1 MLECNQT
8 EILLIQIRKLVSIM
22 LHNFRLLFFTV
33 ATSVLLVACADGTNE
48 NTSGIENPLEG
59 VEITLADEAE
69 ESEPNALLK
78 TEASED
84 TDELSDIAEEVE
96 VAVEDAA
103 QEAESTEEVQEV
115 IDPVTQLA
123 FEEIIDAIG
132 IDKEKHSFIFNQTED
147 YIEIEVREKKDSGA
161 TPLVGKYRYHLDKDR
176 VLSMDYLT
184 GEFIP
189 HEEPGE

>member
-1 MLECNQT
+1 
-8 EILLIQIRKLVSIM
+8 M
-22 LHNFRLLFFTV
+22 LHNFRLLFVTV
-33 ATSVLLVACADGTNE
+33 ATSALLVACADGTNE

-59 VEITLADEAE
+59 VEITHADKAE
-69 ESEPNALLK
+69 ESEPNRLLK

-96 VAVEDAA
+96 VAVEDAD
-103 QEAESTEEVQEV
+103 QEAETVEEIEAVLEV

-123 FEEIIDAIG
+123 FEEIIDVIG

>member
-1 MLECNQT
+1 
-8 EILLIQIRKLVSIM
+8 M
-22 LHNFRLLFFTV
+22 LHNFRLLFVTV
-33 ATSVLLVACADGTNE
+33 ATSALLVACASGTNE
-48 NTSGIENPLEG
+48 GTSGVENPLEG

-69 ESEPNALLK
+69 VSELEELPETKNV
-78 TEASED
+78 EAA
-84 TDELSDIAEEVE
+84 DELSDVAAEAEVEAEVE
-96 VAVEDAA
+96 VEDTVEKTELKPDAI
-103 QEAESTEEVQEV
+103 SPV
-115 IDPVTQLA
+115 IQLA

-161 TPLVGKYRYHLDKDR
+161 TPLVGKYRYNLDKDR

-189 HEEPGE
+189 HEELEE